1 MSDHDREWF
10 DKEDTDMKVGDNIKK
25 GLGMAAV
32 LLIVM
37 VAITA
42 VIVKNCGGA

>member
-1 MSDHDREWF
+1 MSDHDREWW
-10 DKEDTDMKVGDNIKK
+10 DAEGTEMKVGDNIKK